1 MPTDGIV
8 IQSNDL
14 KIDESSLTG
23 ESDQVKKGADCDPM
37 LLSGTHVMEG
47 SGKVVVT
54 AVGINS
60 QAGIIF
66 TLLGAVEDAAN
77 KEDKKRK
84 KEGKNIIFCK
94 FHFQNLTLNSLILSP
109 FKVGFF

>member
-1 MPTDGIV
+1 MV
-8 IQSNDL
+8 ILNDFH
-14 KIDESSLTG
+14 
-23 ESDQVKKGADCDPM
+23 VH
-37 LLSGTHVMEG
+37 LSFYFIFQG

-66 TLLGAVEDAAN
+66 TLLGAVEDQAN

-84 KEGKNIIFCK
+84 KEGKNQEK
-94 FHFQNLTLNSLILSP
+94 KPRTLLIVRHVSRTHLKVKSP
-109 FKVGFF
+109 DLAFN

>member
-1 MPTDGIV
+1 MV
-8 IQSNDL
+8 ILNDF
-14 KIDESSLTG
+14 
-23 ESDQVKKGADCDPM
+23 
-37 LLSGTHVMEG
+37 HVYFYFYLFYFLWSFSMIFMFIFLYFIFQG

-66 TLLGAVEDAAN
+66 TLLGAVEVQAN

-84 KEGKNIIFCK
+84 KEGKNQDLK
-94 FHFQNLTLNSLILSP
+94 KSLAP
-109 FKVGFF
+109 F

>member
-1 MPTDGIV
+1 MV
-8 IQSNDL
+8 ILNDFHDHFSFYF
-14 KIDESSLTG
+14 IF
-23 ESDQVKKGADCDPM
+23 Q
-37 LLSGTHVMEG
+37 G

-66 TLLGAVEDAAN
+66 TLLGAVEDQAN

-84 KEGKNIIFCK
+84 KEGKNQEK
-94 FHFQNLTLNSLILSP
+94 KASNSFNCPACL
-109 FKVGFF
+109 

>member
-1 MPTDGIV
+1 MV
-8 IQSNDL
+8 ILNNFHVHF
-14 KIDESSLTG
+14 SLFYF
-23 ESDQVKKGADCDPM
+23 Q
-37 LLSGTHVMEG
+37 G

-66 TLLGAVEDAAN
+66 TLLGAVEDQAN

-84 KEGKNIIFCK
+84 KEGKNQEK
-94 FHFQNLTLNSLILSP
+94 KPRTLLIVRHVSRTHLKVKSP
-109 FKVGFF
+109 DLAFN